1 MFIPINFLL
10 ILFEHSV
17 HSVFSFFSLN
27 HVVLR
32 SFILFYVSTL
42 SISIFFFLYNFEE
55 NIVYQRSTSMII
67 NQLALLKQCT
77 FSFLDKYIFLSLS
90 LLSCRSSSTRIR
102 QPILDPFQAFL
113 IYASFSRFSSLF
125 SDILTRVL
133 FIDEGF

>member
-10 ILFEHSV
+10 ILFEYSV

-77 FSFLDKYIFLSLS
+77 FSFLEKHIFLS

-113 IYASFSRFSSLF
+113 IYASFSRFSSFF

>member
-27 HVVLR
+27 HIVLR
-32 SFILFYVSTL
+32 SFIFFYVSTL

-67 NQLALLKQCT
+67 NQLALLKQYT
-77 FSFLDKYIFLSLS
+77 FSFLEKHIFLSLP
-90 LLSCRSSSTRIR
+90 SCRSSSTRIR

-113 IYASFSRFSSLF
+113 IYASFSRFFSLF